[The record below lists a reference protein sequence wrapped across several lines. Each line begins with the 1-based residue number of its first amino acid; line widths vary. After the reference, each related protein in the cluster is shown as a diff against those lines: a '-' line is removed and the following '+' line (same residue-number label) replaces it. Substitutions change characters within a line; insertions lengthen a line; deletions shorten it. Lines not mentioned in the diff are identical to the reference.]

1 VGSTKSPLSI
11 LTVGIAIIGVVAYDY
26 LHGDQKPTLPDKGK
40 WVRKYFSKLLNLSIG
55 AFFLAYGFFE
65 RSGAPITIGVF
76 GLILL
81 LRPANR
87 KLFPIVLLLFALFVV
102 CFVFARGFDDTRLF
116 LNGATPARFEFSGG
130 NVRNLILV
138 RSGEHALLL
147 FDRDLQQFTFVKFDE
162 LKSIVWQRLPL
173 RKIKITQ

>member
-1 VGSTKSPLSI
+1 MGTKI
-11 LTVGIAIIGVVAYDY
+11 
-26 LHGDQKPTLPDKGK
+26 
-40 WVRKYFSKLLNLSIG
+40 
-55 AFFLAYGFFE
+55 FLEATESFH
-65 RSGAPITIGVF
+65 RRVLF
-76 GLILL
+76 GLWLFREI
-81 LRPANR
+81 RRTYHHWGIRTDIVATNR
-87 KLFPIVLLLFALFVV
+87 KLFPIVPLLFALFVV